1 MQSSKS
7 FLLHCPNKLLFTAKY
22 FSKLS
27 VMLFP
32 TIYMYLG
39 EEGEE
44 SAFKIRNA
52 AIEFAIACNE
62 VKPEFIKKYMNEIWK
77 SMLGK

>member
-1 MQSSKS
+1 
-7 FLLHCPNKLLFTAKY
+7 
-22 FSKLS
+22 
-27 VMLFP
+27 ML
-32 TIYMYLG
+32 YLG

-62 VKPEFIKKYMNEIWK
+62 VKPEFIKKYVNEILK
-77 SMLGK
+77 SIVGK

>member
-1 MQSSKS
+1 MLQLYVISHN
-7 FLLHCPNKLLFTAKY
+7 LLL
-22 FSKLS
+22 
-27 VMLFP
+27 
-32 TIYMYLG
+32 YLG

-62 VKPEFIKKYMNEIWK
+62 VKPEFIKKYMNKIWK